1 MPLYDFK
8 NIETDEIE
16 EHMVKIS
23 EYDQFLL
30 DNTHLHRV
38 YTKVA
43 SLNYSAGPDILTK
56 AGSGWK
62 DVQERIK
69 SGMPPQDRHRI
80 DTK

>member
-8 NIETDEIE
+8 NKKTDELE

-30 DNTHLHRV
+30 DNPHLQRV

-43 SLNYSAGPDILTK
+43 TLSYSGGPDMLTK

-69 SGMPPQDRHRI
+69 SGMPPKDRHLI

>member
-8 NIETDEIE
+8 NIETDELE

-30 DNTHLHRV
+30 DNVHLQRV

-43 SLNYSAGPDILTK
+43 SISHDGGRDALSRAGE
-56 AGSGWK
+56 GWK
-62 DVQERIK
+62 EVQQKIK
-69 SGMPPQDRHRI
+69 QGMPPGDRHLI
-80 DTK
+80 ETK

>member
-8 NIETDEIE
+8 NIETDELE

-30 DNTHLHRV
+30 DNTYLQRV

-43 SLNYSAGPDILTK
+43 SVSSDGGRDVLSRAGD
-56 AGSGWK
+56 GWK
-62 DVQERIK
+62 EVQDKIR
-69 SGMPPQDRHRI
+69 SGMPPADRHLI
-80 DTK
+80 ETK

>member
-8 NIETDEIE
+8 NIETDELE

-23 EYDQFLL
+23 EYDDFLI
-30 DNTHLHRV
+30 NNPHLQRT

-43 SLNYSAGPDILTK
+43 ALNYSAGPDMLTK

-69 SGMPPQDRHRI
+69 SGMPPKDRHRI
-80 DTK
+80 ETK

>member
-8 NIETDEIE
+8 NIETDELE

-30 DNTHLHRV
+30 DNTHLQRV

-43 SLNYSAGPDILTK
+43 SVSSDGGRDVLSRAGD
-56 AGSGWK
+56 GWK
-62 DVQERIK
+62 EVQDKIR
-69 SGMPPQDRHRI
+69 SGMPPADRHLI
-80 DTK
+80 ETK

>member
-8 NIETDEIE
+8 NSETDELE

-30 DNTHLHRV
+30 DNPHLIRQ
-38 YTKVA
+38 
-43 SLNYSAGPDILTK
+43 LSAPMFSYEGTQDVLSK

-69 SGMPPQDRHRI
+69 SGMPPQDKHRI

>member
-8 NIETDEIE
+8 NKETDELE

-30 DNTHLHRV
+30 DNPHLHRV

-43 SLNYSAGPDILTK
+43 ALNYSAGPDMLTK

-69 SGMPPQDRHRI
+69 SGMPPKDRHRI
-80 DTK
+80 ETK

>member
-8 NIETDEIE
+8 NIETDELE

-30 DNTHLHRV
+30 DNPNLQRV

-43 SLNYSAGPDILTK
+43 ALNYSAGPDVLSK
-56 AGSGWK
+56 AGSEWK

-69 SGMPPQDRHRI
+69 SGMPPQDRHLI